1 MPDSNDPK
9 EKGNPKPPPR
19 FASGEEMPT
28 LDHPV
33 PAQPPKQGTPSS
45 KSLNEVDARNAP
57 TAKGP
62 TTPDEPDAL
71 NTLDSFGPKTGS
83 RPETEKPKYPARY
96 ASGEELPTLD
106 HPVPAQPPKQS
117 HAPNK
122 PPINAD
128 ARNAPTAKGPT
139 TPDEPDALNTLDSSG
154 PKAGSGPEAGNP
166 KYPARYASGEEL
178 PTLDHPVPAQP
189 PKQSHAPNKP
199 PINADA
205 RNAPT
210 AKGPTTPDEPDGLNT
225 LDSFGPKTGSRPETE
240 KPKYPPRYASGE
252 ELPTLDGPVAR
263 PSSKQ
268 QPPSSKPIK
277 GVNPQ
282 KTSAAKA
289 SSTLGKSD
297 GLNTPESS
305 VALKTPKTGATPGTQ
320 EAMPSLHY
328 GGSSGGGTFGG
339 ATFDGTPTSPA
350 DRGEGEEAPYFI
362 GPYRLVK
369 LLGEGGMGQVWLA
382 EQTVPVKR
390 RVALKLIKGG
400 RFDESVIQRFEAE
413 RQSLAIMD
421 HPAIAKVFDAGTTPD
436 GQPFFVM
443 EFVPGSPITNYCDEK
458 RLNTR
463 ERLELFIK
471 VCDGVHHAHQKAI
484 IHRDLKPGNI
494 MVTEIDGKAAP
505 HIIDFG
511 IAKATEKQV
520 ESGTLVTQVGML
532 VGTPGYMAPEQ
543 TDSSQDI
550 DTRADVYA
558 LGVILYEILT
568 GSLPF
573 DLKQWQ
579 KQPLHEV
586 LRQIREDD
594 PPRPSTKLAIET
606 RTAVQSAGARQ
617 AEPRQL
623 VSALRGDLDWI
634 TMRALEKDRARRYD
648 SPTALA
654 ADITRYLTDEPVLAS
669 PPSVSYRTGKFVK
682 RHRAA
687 VFAAATVLVMLIA
700 LAVSMTVE
708 AVRIARERDRANREA
723 AEAKNVSDFL
733 IQLFN
738 VSDPSEARGNSIT
751 AREILDQGATQIE
764 TKLTNQP
771 EVQARLLQTIG
782 SVYQTL
788 GLYPQSRKLL
798 EQSVSLRQKVLGP
811 KNPELLSSLN
821 ELARVMRMQGQL
833 SEAESTL
840 QKALVTDRSVL
851 GPENFVTLECMIEL
865 ANILHEEGR
874 LAESEKLKRETL
886 EIQRRVL
893 GPENPETLRTLTNLG
908 YTLGE
913 QGRLQESAALLRE
926 ALDLRRKVQGPDHPE
941 TLRTEFFL
949 ADTLSFDNQLD
960 EAEQLQ
966 RDNLKMRRHVLGD
979 THPDTLETM
988 ESLAN
993 TLQAKKH
1000 YAEAEKL
1007 RRDVLDVQRRVL
1019 GPEHPLTLVTM
1030 NELANTLSVEG
1041 RYKEAIALLQQTLEI
1056 QTRVRGA
1063 NHPDIAET
1071 KYNMAC
1077 NAALA
1082 GHRAEALAL
1091 LKDAVE
1097 HGLSPLNKQHMIE
1110 DSDLKSLHGNPE
1122 FEALVA
1128 EVQKTAGNQKK
1139 ADTAK

>member
-1 MPDSNDPK
+1 MPDPNDPK
-9 EKGNPKPPPR
+9 EKGYPKPPAG
-19 FASGEEMPT
+19 FASGDELPT
-28 LDHPV
+28 LDGSVPAKPPKPV
-33 PAQPPKQGTPSS
+33 PAPGKPVKG
-45 KSLNEVDARNAP
+45 LNPGDVPAAP
-57 TAKGP
+57 VHDH
-62 TTPDEPDAL
+62 DENL
-71 NTLDSFGPKTGS
+71 NTLDYVVPQIDPNAEATAEKGHPKFPS
-83 RPETEKPKYPARY
+83 RF

-106 HPVPAQPPKQS
+106 GSGPAPPPKP
-117 HAPNK
+117 APAAGRPAKELNPK
-122 PPINAD
+122 EV
-128 ARNAPTAKGPT
+128 PTAHATARDKH
-139 TPDEPDALNTLDSSG
+139 ENLNTLDYVVPQIK
-154 PKAGSGPEAGNP
+154 PKSEATPEKGHP
-166 KYPARYASGEEL
+166 KYP
-178 PTLDHPVPAQP
+178 
-189 PKQSHAPNKP
+189 
-199 PINADA
+199 
-205 RNAPT
+205 
-210 AKGPTTPDEPDGLNT
+210 
-225 LDSFGPKTGSRPETE
+225 SRF
-240 KPKYPPRYASGE
+240 ASGE
-252 ELPTLDGPVAR
+252 ELPTLDGPAAAQSAKPGSPSGKPAKELNAR
-263 PSSKQ
+263 KA
-268 QPPSSKPIK
+268 
-277 GVNPQ
+277 
-282 KTSAAKA
+282 TTAKA
-289 SSTLGKSD
+289 SATRGSD
-297 GLNTPESS
+297 NLNTIDSV
-305 VALKTPKTGATPGTQ
+305 VALKTPKTGETPGARQ
-320 EAMPSLHY
+320 AMPSLHY
-328 GGSSGGGTFGG
+328 GGNSGGETFGG
-339 ATFDGTPTSPA
+339 ATFGGAPPSSGEP
-350 DRGEGEEAPYFI
+350 GEGEEAPYFI

-400 RFDESVIQRFEAE
+400 RYDESVIQRFEAE

-494 MVTEIDGKAAP
+494 MVTELDGKAAP

-594 PPRPSTKLAIET
+594 PPRPSAKLATET
-606 RTAVQSAGARQ
+606 RTAIQSADARQ

-634 TMRALEKDRARRYD
+634 TMKALEKDRARRYD
-648 SPTALA
+648 SPTALS

-687 VFAAATVLVMLIA
+687 VFAAATVVVMLIA

-723 AEAKNVSDFL
+723 AEAKSVSDFL
-733 IQLFN
+733 IHLFN
-738 VSDPSEARGNSIT
+738 VSDPSEARGGTIT
-751 AREILDQGATQIE
+751 AREILDQGAQQIE
-764 TKLTNQP
+764 TNLSSQP
-771 EVQARLLQTIG
+771 LVQARLLETIG

-788 GLYPQSRKLL
+788 GLYPQAQKLL
-798 EQSVSLRQKVLGP
+798 DQSVSIRRKMLGP
-811 KNPELLSSLN
+811 NNPELLSSLN
-821 ELARVMRMQGQL
+821 ALARIMRMQGHL
-833 SEAESTL
+833 SAAENTL
-840 QKALVTDRSVL
+840 QNALVTDRSVL
-851 GPENFVTLECMIEL
+851 GPENYVTLECMIEL
-865 ANILHEEGR
+865 ANVLHEQGR
-874 LAESEKLKRETL
+874 FAESEKLKRETL

-893 GPENPETLRTLTNLG
+893 GPEDPETLRTLTNLG

-913 QGRLQESAALLRE
+913 QGRLKESEALLRE

-949 ADTLSFDNQLD
+949 ADYLGIDNQLD
-960 EAEQLQ
+960 EAEKLQ

-993 TLQAKKH
+993 TLQAQKH

-1019 GPEHPLTLVTM
+1019 GPEHPLALVTM

-1041 RYKEAIALLQQTLEI
+1041 RYKEAIALLKQTLEI

-1091 LKDAVE
+1091 LKDSVE

-1110 DSDLKSLHGNPE
+1110 DPDLKSLHGNPE

-1139 ADTAK
+1139 ADTPK